1 MDINSKLEASFYF
14 YFFKDLIL
22 LTTELLQDKKEKK
35 EEGANIYWTPICLLI
50 HFSVTCQNYVLNEYW
65 HPCFT
70 NKKTEAQKGKVTI
83 SVPRAQWW

>member
-35 EEGANIYWTPICLLI
+35 RKGLTFIEHLFVYWYI
-50 HFSVTCQNYVLNEYW
+50 FQ
-65 HPCFT
+65 
-70 NKKTEAQKGKVTI
+70 
-83 SVPRAQWW
+83 